1 MFIWENSTFGELVI
15 YYEKFSTKG
24 REKLKEIQREF
35 DWSIEQL
42 DWLIACI
49 GFESQFK
56 PRARNRTSKATGL
69 IQFMP
74 LTAEYLGTTIDAL
87 LEMEDYEQLEYVKK
101 YFKPYAHRIESLEDM
116 YMAILMPRCIGKTP
130 DYNVFSSYKTYSQ
143 NIILDLNKDG
153 KVTIEEA
160 TARVRRIY
168 DSGKSLN

>member
-1 MFIWENSTFGELVI
+1 MFLWENSTFGELVI
-15 YYEKFSTKG
+15 YYEKFSIKG

-56 PRARNRTSKATGL
+56 PRARNKISKATGL

-87 LEMEDYEQLEYVKK
+87 LEMEDYEQLEYVKR
-101 YFKPYAHRIESLEDM
+101 YYIRSIF
-116 YMAILMPRCIGKTP
+116 PRKVRCPFTGSP
-130 DYNVFSSYKTYSQ
+130 
-143 NIILDLNKDG
+143 NK
-153 KVTIEEA
+153 IA
-160 TARVRRIY
+160 
-168 DSGKSLN
+168 DSGSVYCCAVYGG

>member
-1 MFIWENSTFGELVI
+1 MFLWENFTFGELVI

-24 REKLKEIQREF
+24 REKLKEIQKEF
-35 DWSIEQL
+35 DWTIEQL

-56 PRARNRTSKATGL
+56 PRARNRISKATGL

-74 LTAEYLGTTIDAL
+74 LTAEYLGTTIDEL
-87 LEMEDYEQLEYVKK
+87 LEMTDYEQLEYVKK

-130 DYNVFSSYKTYSQ
+130 DYNVFSSYKAYRQ

-160 TARVRRIY
+160 TERVRRIY
-168 DSGKSLN
+168 NSGKSLS